1 MKQKLAQFLMGRY
14 GNDDLNRFLF
24 VLEIIIFVISLFKS
38 NVVILLVFYLII
50 FLYMYRSLS
59 RNIVARS
66 LENQKFVRVKS
77 KVTHNLKAIK
87 MNFQE
92 KSHKHFVCPKCS
104 QIVRVPKG
112 KGMITIKCPSCH
124 TSFDKKS

>member
-38 NVVILLVFYLII
+38 NVVTLLIFYLVI

-59 RNIVARS
+59 RNVVARS
-66 LENQKFVRVKS
+66 LENQKFVRIKS
-77 KVTHNLKAIK
+77 KVTHSLKAIK
-87 MNFQE
+87 MNVQE
-92 KSHKHFVCPKCS
+92 KSHKHFVCPKCA